1 MKVNVN
7 NFDFLRFLFA
17 LFVVITHS
25 YALSG
30 TPESAEWMWQITG
43 GQLSFSQIGLS
54 GFFVI
59 SGYFI
64 FMSLQRASSLK
75 VYFKN
80 RILRIFPGLLG
91 VLCVTLILIPFFHV
105 KGFTIFTQWDYYTY
119 VPRNMTL
126 YGFQSTVKGV
136 FDTNSY
142 HAINGSLWTIQYEF
156 SLYVLIALLFCFR
169 AHQKLIS
176 VILAVVMVLLYVVYN
191 FFIERVAGMQLLYL
205 QGYHFLNLG
214 TFFVMGSLLASIQFE
229 KKVSVAILFISIVIL
244 FLALYFEIYSTV
256 KHIVFPV
263 VVLSLGFIPLR
274 FFSTFGKYG
283 DLSYGIYIYSFP
295 VQQVLVYLYIPKVYS
310 LMALSLLISIILGFL
325 SWHCIEKKVLLL
337 KENRILK

>member
-1 MKVNVN
+1 MKANVN
-7 NFDFLRFLFA
+7 NFNFLRFLFA

-30 TPESAEWMWQITG
+30 TPESEEWMWQITA

-64 FMSLQRASSLK
+64 FISLQRASSLK
-75 VYFKN
+75 TYFKN

-91 VLCVTLILIPFFHV
+91 VLCVTLLLIPFLHV
-105 KGFTIFTQWDYYTY
+105 KGFTIFTQCDYYTY

-156 SLYVLIALLFCFR
+156 SLYVLIALLFYFR
-169 AHQKLIS
+169 AYQKLIS
-176 VILAVVMVLLYVVYN
+176 VLLAVVMVLLYFVYT
-191 FFIERVAGMQLLYL
+191 FFLERVAGIQLLYL
-205 QGYHFLNLG
+205 QGYHFFNLV

-229 KKVSVAILFISIVIL
+229 KKVSVVILFISVVIL
-244 FLALYFEIYSTV
+244 LLAIYFEVYSTV
-256 KHIVFPV
+256 NI
-263 VVLSLGFIPLR
+263 S
-274 FFSTFGKYG
+274 FFR
-283 DLSYGIYIYSFP
+283 L
-295 VQQVLVYLYIPKVYS
+295 
-310 LMALSLLISIILGFL
+310 
-325 SWHCIEKKVLLL
+325 
-337 KENRILK
+337 